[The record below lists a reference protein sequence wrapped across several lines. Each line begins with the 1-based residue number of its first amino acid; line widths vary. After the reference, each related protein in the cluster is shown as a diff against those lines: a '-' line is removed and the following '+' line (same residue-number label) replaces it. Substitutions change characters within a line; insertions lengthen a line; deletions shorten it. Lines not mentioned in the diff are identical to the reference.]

1 VLLGLSAAK
10 LCLKIVDRA
19 KVTSSQESGTAVLSS
34 PVAILASS
42 PGYAQEISDTPW
54 EVRLCC
60 CNAGDYVEVAAGASH
75 IFMCV

>member
-1 VLLGLSAAK
+1 VPLGLSAAR

-19 KVTSSQESGTAVLSS
+19 RVTGSQESGYAVLSS
-34 PVAILASS
+34 PDAILASS
-42 PGYAQEISDTPW
+42 PGCAQEVSDTPR